1 MALLTILTNHS
12 SNQCVHKRQHFGQLT
27 LIFEKIDIILLILA
41 ASDDESHEPANNL
54 LYVT

>member
-12 SNQCVHKRQHFGQLT
+12 SNQCVHKRQHFDYNLR
-27 LIFEKIDIILLILA
+27 KIDITLLILA

-54 LYVT
+54 LRVT